1 MADLMEFTETNF
13 DNEVIKASVPVV
25 VDVFATWCG
34 PCKMIAPIIEEI
46 AGEFQGRVKVGKL
59 DADAEQKI
67 AADYQVRGLPTVLFF
82 KNGEVADSQVGAA
95 SKAQYVEKIEALL

>member
-13 DNEVIKASVPVV
+13 DNEVKQASIPVV

-46 AGEFQGRVKVGKL
+46 AGDYEGRVKVGKL

-67 AADYQVRGLPTVLFF
+67 AAEYQVRGLPTVLFF

-95 SKAQYVEKIEALL
+95 NKAQYIEKIEALL

>member
-1 MADLMEFTETNF
+1 MADLMEFTEANF
-13 DNEVIKASVPVV
+13 DNEVVQASVPVV

-34 PCKMIAPIIEEI
+34 PCKIIAPIIEEI
-46 AGEFQGRVKVGKL
+46 AGDYQGRVKVGKL

-95 SKAQYVEKIEALL
+95 NKAQYVEKIEALL

>member
-13 DNEVIKASVPVV
+13 DNEVKQASIPVV
-25 VDVFATWCG
+25 VDVYATWCG
-34 PCKMIAPIIEEI
+34 PCKMIAPIMKEI
-46 AGEFQGRVKVGKL
+46 AGDFEGRVKVGKL
-59 DADAEQKI
+59 DADVEQKI

-95 SKAQYVEKIEALL
+95 NKTQYVEKIEALL

>member
-1 MADLMEFTETNF
+1 MADLLEFTETNF
-13 DNEVIKASVPVV
+13 DDEVLQASVPVV

-46 AGEFQGRVKVGKL
+46 ASDFQGRVKVGKL
-59 DADAEQKI
+59 AADNAQKI

-95 SKAQYVEKIEALL
+95 KKSDYVEKIEALL

>member
-13 DNEVIKASVPVV
+13 DNEVIQASVPVV

-46 AGEFQGRVKVGKL
+46 AGEFQDRVKVGKL

-67 AADYQVRGLPTVLFF
+67 AADYKG
-82 KNGEVADSQVGAA
+82 
-95 SKAQYVEKIEALL
+95 